1 MSLPMKKRGRDNG
14 ELTIVTSNSAKRR
27 RPICAQRPHLQVQM
41 GQPPATLQRSTLRPQ
56 LTVAGCAA
64 RGAPTTGP
72 GESQQTG
79 RHAIAIGSEQ
89 RGLGLVGRGEE
100 HKADENDGENREATA
115 AAASAHALTRR
126 VRWADAVAEAGGFGE
141 EEAGIALNCVVG
153 SADPLVNR
161 FMWCDE
167 RGREDRQ
174 ELLVAGEPSLEAQAE
189 REQREHTATAAIMAA
204 AAAAVACAAAAAAEV
219 GECSSVDASVA
230 AMRRTQVRVSVDS
243 EPKVPCRT
251 AAAAA
256 AAFAGERFSSQGSR
270 LCALEEANAR
280 QEVCH

>member
-1 MSLPMKKRGRDNG
+1 MSGKKRESDS
-14 ELTIVTSNSAKRR
+14 ELAIVPGSSAKRR

-64 RGAPTTGP
+64 RGAPTGP

-89 RGLGLVGRGEE
+89 RGVGVVGRGEE
-100 HKADENDGENREATA
+100 HKADEATA
-115 AAASAHALTRR
+115 ATTSAHALMRR
-126 VRWADAVAEAGGFGE
+126 VRWADAVAEASGFGE

-167 RGREDRQ
+167 RGMEDRQ
-174 ELLVAGEPSLEAQAE
+174 ELLVTGEPSLAALAE
-189 REQREHTATAAIMAA
+189 REQREHTATAAIVAA
-204 AAAAVACAAAAAAEV
+204 AAAAVACAAAAAAGL
-219 GECSSVDASVA
+219 GECSENIIVDASVA
-230 AMRRTQVRVSVDS
+230 TMRRTQVRVSADS
-243 EPKVPCRT
+243 SAPKVPCR
-251 AAAAA
+251 AAAA
-256 AAFAGERFSSQGSR
+256 AAFVGERCSSQGSR

-280 QEVCH
+280 QEVCR